1 MFTIY
6 IYITGKLAFSG
17 KKDKNERTIIKVTMV
32 RHLFNRWS
40 IKIKKRKVILIESNF
55 FLKKGTREDK
65 KANGIKR
72 QVIYYLPET
81 ILYIIVWFSFFG
93 I

>member
-32 RHLFNRWS
+32 RHLFNR
-40 IKIKKRKVILIESNF
+40 
-55 FLKKGTREDK
+55 
-65 KANGIKR
+65 
-72 QVIYYLPET
+72 
-81 ILYIIVWFSFFG
+81 
-93 I
+93 